1 MSGKSPAAGM
11 HLQRPPGTQTPVPR
25 SEALR
30 APSFET
36 AGQQR
41 SAGNAAVTDL
51 LDRHG
56 EGRALSPDVRSDMEE
71 RFGADFHG
79 VRIHDDP
86 RAADAATAM
95 SAKAFTI
102 GTEIFASRSLSTDT
116 TAGRKLLTHE
126 LAHVV
131 QQRRGGPAPDID
143 PESALERSADAASEA
158 ATSGAGTVSVAGAS
172 SPGVSRDIFDVQDR
186 LDQRM
191 AAEKGQGVSLDP
203 KHLPSF
209 EDPARLRLLGQLP
222 TFQQIM
228 QDAAR
233 RNAMH
238 DLIAGRTPPKAP
250 PPPPPTPDPVPPDP
264 VPPPVIPAAKTDD
277 GPDDPQP
284 TTATGLGYQGASN
297 LAKGQS
303 NVTLGGNYSPLSGGS
318 SGSVQLATG
327 LHDFGKTGGLA
338 GVVQPGKDPSGNSTM
353 SAYVN
358 PYLSPEHSNYNLGAY
373 LGATS
378 ADGQRPP
385 GRAGSATGFSGVA
398 AGEGLFGDRDH
409 PYLTLGANF
418 AAAHPDAAQISPAW
432 KGSAAPSTYLK
443 SPWILGGTAS
453 AQYNYDY
460 YRKGGADSDFSKTP
474 RYTFTAEGTA
484 AHTFGGPDSQGATNY
499 DRGSKTTYG
508 GDVGALR
515 NWRLGNGSTILSA
528 GAYLGV
534 GHEDDTIGKSTYSA
548 TRPYGSVVVGGSF

>member
-1 MSGKSPAAGM
+1 VSGVSRAGGVHLLRPAAA
-11 HLQRPPGTQTPVPR
+11 RTAVPR
-25 SEALR
+25 AEAH
-30 APSFET
+30 AQGPVSAE
-36 AGQQR
+36 QQQP
-41 SAGNAAVTDL
+41 AGNAAVCDL

-56 EGRALSPDVRSDMEE
+56 EGRALSPDVRGDMEE
-71 RFGADFHG
+71 RFGDDFHA

-86 RAADAATAM
+86 RAAAAATAM
-95 SAKAFTI
+95 SAKAFTV
-102 GTEIFASRSLSTDT
+102 GNDIFASRDVSTDT
-116 TAGRKLLTHE
+116 TEGRKLLSHE

-131 QQRRGGPAPDID
+131 QQRRGGPAPDLD
-143 PESALERSADAASEA
+143 PESALERSADAATEA
-158 ATSGAGTVSVAGAS
+158 ASGGADEVSVAGAS

-191 AAEKGQGVSLDP
+191 AADKGQGVPLDP

-209 EDPARLRLLGQLP
+209 EDPARRKLIGGLP
-222 TFQQIM
+222 TFEQIM
-228 QDAAR
+228 QQAAQ
-233 RNAMH
+233 RNA
-238 DLIAGRTPPKAP
+238 LRNLTAGRERPQP
-250 PPPPPTPDPVPPDP
+250 PPPPP
-264 VPPPVIPAAKTDD
+264 PPPPEPAPPPTPVVPAAKQDD
-277 GPDDPQP
+277 APGDPQA

-297 LAKGQS
+297 LNKGQS
-303 NVTLGGNYSPLSGGS
+303 NVTLGGNYSPLAGGK

-338 GVVQPGKDPSGNSTM
+338 AVVQPGKDPSGNTTVSG
-353 SAYVN
+353 YVN
-358 PYLSPEHSNYNLGAY
+358 PYLAPDGRNFNAGLY
-373 LGATS
+373 LGGTS

-398 AGEGLFGDRDH
+398 AGEALLGNRDH

-418 AAAHPDAAQISPAW
+418 SAAHPDAAQISPAW
-432 KGSAAPSTYLK
+432 LGSSAPSTYLK
-443 SPWILGGTAS
+443 APWILGGTGS

-460 YRKGGADSDFSKTP
+460 YRTGGPDSDYSKTP

-484 AHTFGGPDSQGATNY
+484 AHTFGSPDSQGGTTY
-499 DRGSKTTYG
+499 DRSSKTTYG
-508 GDVGALR
+508 GDVGVLR
-515 NWRLGNGSTILSA
+515 NWRLGNGSAILSA